1 MKEKEKMPRLERQ
14 LRLYEVI
21 CRYAIAQFSNI
32 CEAFPYNKRLLQRDL
47 ADLREAGLVSVKYSR
62 KGKGYFVTGIPEF
75 NEKAAPCK
83 KAHLKRLNRLG
94 RLMSGLE
101 NADIPLWEKKDNAAD
116 GDVREYFTAKD
127 SYNRMFPGLSE
138 RTRQRDF
145 EMLRNMGYQVFYDP
159 VDHCFSWD
167 EDSFVLVC
175 RPLREEIDDDFVDGT
190 W

>member
-1 MKEKEKMPRLERQ
+1 MSEEKMPRLERQ

-21 CRYAIAQFSNI
+21 CKYAIAQFSSI
-32 CEAFPYNKRLLQRDL
+32 CEVFPYNMRLLQRDL
-47 ADLREAGLVSVKYSR
+47 ADLRDAGLVSVKYSR
-62 KGKGYFVTGIPEF
+62 KGKGYVITGIPEL

-94 RLMSGLE
+94 KLMSGLE
-101 NADIPLWEKKDNAAD
+101 NEDIPLWEKKDNEED

-127 SYNRMFPGLSE
+127 SYNQMFPGLSE

-145 EMLRNMGYQVFYDP
+145 EVLRNIGYQVFYDAA
-159 VDHCFSWD
+159 DHCFYQD
-167 EDSFVLVC
+167 EDCFVLVC
-175 RPLREEIDDDFVDGT
+175 KPLQDKIDDDFVDGT

>member
-47 ADLREAGLVSVKYSR
+47 VDLREAGLVSVKYSR

-101 NADIPLWEKKDNAAD
+101 NAAIIRCVPACRSGRGRGILKCCAIWGIRFFMTPLTIA
-116 GDVREYFTAKD
+116 
-127 SYNRMFPGLSE
+127 FPGMRTALSWCAG
-138 RTRQRDF
+138 
-145 EMLRNMGYQVFYDP
+145 L
-159 VDHCFSWD
+159 
-167 EDSFVLVC
+167 
-175 RPLREEIDDDFVDGT
+175 
-190 W
+190 